1 MKGLKVRNDLQGNY
15 LEITYA
21 IWSELNI
28 TGEYSSKDPVVTL
41 ERVKS
46 KVLDERSPG
55 ITEVLLHSIMK
66 KECTQDL
73 LFKTFDGLLTK
84 KVSS

>member
-1 MKGLKVRNDLQGNY
+1 MKGLKIRNALQGNY

-28 TGEYSSKDPVVTL
+28 TGEYSSNVLTL

-46 KVLDERSPG
+46 NV
-55 ITEVLLHSIMK
+55 
-66 KECTQDL
+66 
-73 LFKTFDGLLTK
+73 
-84 KVSS
+84 

>member
-1 MKGLKVRNDLQGNY
+1 MKGLKVKNTLQGNY
-15 LEITYA
+15 LEIIYA
-21 IWSELNI
+21 MWSELNI
-28 TGEYSSKDPVVTL
+28 TGEYSSNGLTL

-46 KVLDERSPG
+46 NVLDERFPG

-66 KECTQDL
+66 KGCTQDL
-73 LFKTFDGLLTK
+73 LFNTFDNLFTK

>member
-1 MKGLKVRNDLQGNY
+1 MKGLKIRNALQGNY

-28 TGEYSSKDPVVTL
+28 TGEYSSNVLTL

-46 KVLDERSPG
+46 NVLDERFPG
-55 ITEVLLHSIMK
+55 ITKVLLHSIMK
-66 KECTQDL
+66 KGCTQNL
-73 LFKTFDGLLTK
+73 LFKTFDDLFTK